1 MSAPRRTP
9 PTRHALLR
17 ARGRL
22 SRVRVAAALLARKRT
37 ALVNELFRTAKP
49 LLDARE
55 AIEWQSA
62 VSFAALLHAEA
73 DRGSPLL
80 RALSLPEREVRVEL
94 RPAEAWGLPAAE
106 IVAHDPVRRAAPDRG
121 VAVGPAGPATA
132 AAAEAFEALTELL
145 LDAASRELLIRR
157 LAQALA
163 ETSRRVNL
171 LERRVAPRL
180 ESELSRIAFTLEER
194 EREERLRTRRLLE
207 RSSRARSA

>member
-17 ARGRL
+17 ARRRL
-22 SRVRVAAALLARKRT
+22 SRVRAAAALLARKRT

-62 VSFAALLHAEA
+62 LSFAALLHAEA

-80 RALSLPEREVRVEL
+80 RALSLPEREIHVEL
-94 RPAEAWGLPAAE
+94 RPAEVWGLPAAE
-106 IVAHDPVRRAAPDRG
+106 IVDHDPVRRAADDRG
-121 VAVGPAGPATA
+121 MAVGSAGPATA
-132 AAAEAFEALTELL
+132 ATAEAFERLTELL

-157 LAQALA
+157 LARALA

-180 ESELSRIAFTLEER
+180 ENELGRIAFTLEER
-194 EREERLRTRRLLE
+194 EREEQLRTRRLLE
-207 RSSRARSA
+207 RSSRTR

>member
-1 MSAPRRTP
+1 MSGQHRTP

-17 ARGRL
+17 ARKRL
-22 SRVRVAAALLARKRT
+22 SRVRVAAGLLARKRT

-49 LLDARE
+49 VLDARE

-80 RALSLPEREVRVEL
+80 RALSLPQREIQVEL
-94 RPAEAWGLPAAE
+94 RPSEAWGLPAAE
-106 IVAHDPVRRAAPDRG
+106 VEGHDPVRRAVSDRG
-121 VAVGPAGPATA
+121 LVVGSAGPATS
-132 AAAEAFEALTELL
+132 AAAEAFETLTELL

-157 LAQALA
+157 LARALA
-163 ETSRRVNL
+163 ETSRRLNL

-180 ESELSRIAFTLEER
+180 EGELARISFTLEER
-194 EREERLRTRRLLE
+194 EREEQLRTRRLLAH
-207 RSSRARSA
+207 SSRARPR